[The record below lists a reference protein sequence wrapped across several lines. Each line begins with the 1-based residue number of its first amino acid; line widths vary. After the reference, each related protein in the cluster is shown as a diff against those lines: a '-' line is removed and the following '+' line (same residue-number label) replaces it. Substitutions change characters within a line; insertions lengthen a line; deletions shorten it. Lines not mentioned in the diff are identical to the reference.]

1 MYNHQKKGHPEC
13 YTPNDD
19 PYPLCKG
26 NADQLHECRECCLYE
41 DMDEKAYDDKQRTF
55 SKKSR
60 PFLGRHNYYIGVK
73 GEYSWSGRDE
83 AVANEFMR
91 GKMQRY
97 YDSRGWEGEYF

>member
-41 DMDEKAYDDKQRTF
+41 DMDEKAYDD
-55 SKKSR
+55 
-60 PFLGRHNYYIGVK
+60 
-73 GEYSWSGRDE
+73 E
-83 AVANEFMR
+83 
-91 GKMQRY
+91 
-97 YDSRGWEGEYF
+97 